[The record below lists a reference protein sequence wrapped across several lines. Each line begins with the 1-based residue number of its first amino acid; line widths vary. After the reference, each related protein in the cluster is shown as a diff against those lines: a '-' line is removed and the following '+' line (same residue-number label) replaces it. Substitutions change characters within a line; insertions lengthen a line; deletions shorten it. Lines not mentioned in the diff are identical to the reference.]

1 MSNISTFIIWISYLV
16 KISLGL
22 TFRTTNVML
31 DVAFKISLT
40 RSIITFHQSLF
51 HAVLGRPICACCGW
65 NNCSSGHKLPVA
77 GSCHQEYVGSV
88 STGVGHELTHFIDRL
103 IVVDWS
109 HIIVQNVFVVCFDK
123 RNLHRDE
130 IKIQL

>member
-1 MSNISTFIIWISYLV
+1 MCCLHFDFLIEA
-16 KISLGL
+16 L
-22 TFRTTNVML
+22 T
-31 DVAFKISLT
+31 
-40 RSIITFHQSLF
+40 
-51 HAVLGRPICACCGW
+51 
-65 NNCSSGHKLPVA
+65 PVA
-77 GSCHQEYVGSV
+77 GSCHQEYIGSV

-130 IKIQL
+130 IKINYKNAYLLSRAIFLKIMSYH